1 MLPAL
6 LNGAAVRITAPF
18 ASVMIFLIPAHLR
31 ILAATVNDD
40 SALDGHTVITI
51 WRDFG

>member
-1 MLPAL
+1 MVVSINAD
-6 LNGAAVRITAPF
+6 
-18 ASVMIFLIPAHLR
+18 LR